1 MTSEPLKSVLVKK
14 RFAASPERVFDAWLD
29 PAMARRWLF
38 TTADSEVV
46 RCDIDPTVGGR
57 FTIVDRRE
65 DGDIEHVGE
74 YLEIDRPRRLVFS
87 FAVPA
92 YSPEYDRVTVEIVP
106 AGSGC
111 EVTLTNAMSPATFA
125 EWGGRTQEGWTTIL
139 DSLDQLLGNAPTAGK
154 EESK

>member
-38 TTADSEVV
+38 TTAESEVV
-46 RCDIDPTVGGR
+46 RCDIDATVGGR

-74 YLEIDRPRRLVFS
+74 YLEIDRPRRLVFT
-87 FAVPA
+87 FGVPQFDPTMTTVA
-92 YSPEYDRVTVEIVP
+92 IDIAPDGEGCVLSLHHTDVTE
-106 AGSGC
+106 
-111 EVTLTNAMSPATFA
+111 
-125 EWGGRTQEGWTTIL
+125 EWRDGTIDGWTRIL
-139 DSLDQLLGNAPTAGK
+139 ASLEPALEGRHAAGWR
-154 EESK
+154 